1 MPTKKELE
9 GEIAKLQEENKTL
22 KYDLRQ
28 ADELSSEAINQLVLA
43 TIQIR
48 EMGGQPVTEWKE
60 EFNVTDIFFQLG
72 EKVSKDNESTVN
84 KANNYIRKQASGV
97 KKRSENS
104 LRKYDVMAPF
114 YGVGLL
120 VKGMSKNQ
128 AALHAHAKACELD
141 DTIPKKISTR
151 QLNRELDKSLD
162 RMHERIY
169 SKQKPS

>member
-1 MPTKKELE
+1 MPTNKELE
-9 GEIAKLQEENKTL
+9 AEIAKLQEENKAL
-22 KYDLRQ
+22 RYDLQ
-28 ADELSSEAINQLVLA
+28 QSDELSSEAINQLVLA

-48 EMGGQPVTEWKE
+48 EMGGQPVTDWKE
-60 EFNVTDIFFQLG
+60 ELNVTDIFSQLG
-72 EKVSKDNESTVN
+72 ENVLKDNESVVN
-84 KANNYIRKQASGV
+84 KANNYMRKQAGGV

-104 LRKYDVMAPF
+104 LKKYDVMAPF

-128 AALHAHAKACELD
+128 AALHAHANACELD
-141 DTIPKKISTR
+141 DTIPKKISIR

-162 RMHERIY
+162 RMHERLY